1 MARDPFSEIDWER
14 LTRPGPPRRRSGC
27 GFGFLL
33 WAGFGLAG
41 LFALGVI
48 ATEIF
53 VEYLWFDSL
62 GFSSAYVTRLLTQV
76 LAFLGGALVA
86 GAVFGINL
94 IAASRIVGRRPRF
107 GVVFR
112 EMTGPV
118 IPRPVVVGALAAG
131 SLLFGGLAAGRWL
144 TFLQWLYAEPFGL
157 TEPILGQEI
166 GFYLFT
172 LPLLRFVVSSLITMF
187 VIALIGTGAYYL
199 VSLSAAEGWSGK
211 VVVPGAVIAHLAVL
225 GGVLA
230 LVLAANYVV
239 LGYEIVYSTRGV
251 VPGASYADVNAQL
264 PAFRVLTGLSLL
276 LALSLFAVPVLGLK
290 PAAVSAGLWVA
301 VAILGGTVYPNLVQ
315 QFEVRPT
322 ELTRER
328 PYIENTIRMTRL
340 AFGLDRIREVPYETG
355 GQLTPEIVQQ
365 NRSTLDNVRLWD
377 WRPTLTVYQQV
388 QSIRP
393 YYEFV
398 DVDIDRYVIDGRYR
412 QVLLSA
418 RELSDQLPAEANTWQ
433 NRHLVFT
440 HGYGVVMIPVNEV
453 GPEGLPRFFIKDIPP
468 SGVIRIERPE
478 VYHGERTRNYVIVNT
493 LASEFDYPRG
503 DQNVYSTYT
512 GRGGVRL
519 DSWVRRAAFAWFFG
533 DPNIILSNFIT
544 DQSRILFRR
553 NIRERLEAVAPFLS
567 FDSDP
572 YVVIADG
579 RLVWVV
585 DGYTTSTYFPH
596 AQSYRTRT
604 ANFNYIRN
612 SVKATVD
619 AYDGTVT
626 LYVFDPQDPLIRV
639 YRKIF
644 PDLFVPVDRAP
655 ESIKAH
661 FRYPE
666 DLFRAQAELYRA
678 YHMTDPTVFYNRED
692 LWEIPKEVFGARR
705 EVVDVQPYY
714 VIMRLPGEARDEFIL
729 MQPFVA
735 ARRPNMVAWLAARS
749 DAPTYGD
756 MVVYKFSKE
765 TIVFG
770 PIQIEARVDQDPQ
783 ISAQFTL
790 WSQAGSD
797 VIRGNLLV
805 IPIDRSIIY
814 VEPVYLQAERG
825 QIPELKR
832 VVVAVGDRLAMEA
845 TLDEALARVVG
856 LPLPAQPPPTG
867 PTPPVSGTVADLAR
881 QAKEAYERALERL
894 RQGDWAGYGEALK
907 NLEAILNRLVE
918 ETAPR

>member
-1 MARDPFSEIDWER
+1 MARDPFSEIDWDR
-14 LTRPGPPRRRSGC
+14 LTRPRPPRRRPGC
-27 GFGFLL
+27 GFGFLV
-33 WAGFGLAG
+33 WAGAG
-41 LFALGVI
+41 LLGLFVLGLI
-48 ATEIF
+48 LTEVY

-62 GFSSAYVTRLLTQV
+62 GFSSVYVTRLRTQA
-76 LAFLGGALVA
+76 LAFLGGSLAA
-86 GAVFGINL
+86 AAVFGINL
-94 IAASRIVGRRPRF
+94 LAASRIIGRRPRF
-107 GVVFR
+107 GAVFR
-112 EMTGPV
+112 EVGGPA
-118 IPRPVVVGALAAG
+118 IPRPVVGTALAAG
-131 SLLFGGLAAGRWL
+131 SLIFGGIVAGRWL
-144 TFLQWLYAEPFGL
+144 TFLEWLNAEPFGL

-172 LPLLRFVVSSLITMF
+172 LPVLRFTVSGLIAMLVV
-187 VIALIGTGAYYL
+187 ALIGTGVYYL
-199 VSLSAAEGWSGK
+199 VSLSAEEGWSGK
-211 VVVPGAVIAHLAVL
+211 VVVPGTVVAHLAVI
-225 GGVLA
+225 GGTLA
-230 LVLAANYVV
+230 LALAANYVV
-239 LGYEIVYSTRGV
+239 AGYEVVYSTRGV

-276 LALSLFAVPVLGLK
+276 LAASLFAVPLAGLRPAGLAAAVWVVVAVLGG
-290 PAAVSAGLWVA
+290 A
-301 VAILGGTVYPNLVQ
+301 VYPNLVQ

-322 ELTRER
+322 ELARER

-340 AFGLDRIREVPYETG
+340 AFGLDRIREVPYEID
-355 GQLTPEIVQQ
+355 GQLTPEAIRQ
-365 NRSTLDNVRLWD
+365 NRPTLDNVRLWD
-377 WRPTLTVYQQV
+377 WRPTLTVYQQI

-418 RELSDQLPAEANTWQ
+418 RELSDQLPAGANTWQ

-440 HGYGVVMIPVNEV
+440 HGYGVVMNPVNEV

-468 SGVIRIERPE
+468 TGLIRIERPE
-478 VYHGERTRNYVIVNT
+478 IYYGERVHNYVIVNT

-503 DQNVYSTYT
+503 DENVYSSYA

-519 DSWVRRAAFAWFFG
+519 DSWLRRAAFAWFLG

-544 DQSRILFRR
+544 DESRVLFRR
-553 NIRERLEAVAPFLS
+553 NIQERLEAIAPFLT

-572 YVVIADG
+572 YIVIADG
-579 RLVWVV
+579 RLVWII
-585 DGYTTSTYFPH
+585 DAYTTSTYFPH
-596 AQSYRTRT
+596 AQYYRTRT

-612 SVKATVD
+612 SVKVTVD

-626 LYVFDPQDPLIRV
+626 FYVFDPQDPIIRV
-639 YRKIF
+639 YQKIF
-644 PDLFVPVDRAP
+644 PELFVPVDRAP

-666 DLFRAQAELYRA
+666 GLFRAQAELYRV
-678 YHMTDPTVFYNRED
+678 YHMTEPTVFYNRED
-692 LWEIPKEVFGARR
+692 LWEIPKELVGARR
-705 EVVDVQPYY
+705 EVVDVEPYY
-714 VIMRLPGEARDEFIL
+714 VIMRLPGEAREEFVLI
-729 MQPFVA
+729 QPFVA

-749 DAPTYGD
+749 DLPAYGD
-756 MVVYKFSKE
+756 MVVYKFTKE

-770 PIQIEARVDQDPQ
+770 PIQVEARIDQDPQ

-797 VIRGNLLV
+797 IIRGNLLV
-805 IPIDRSIIY
+805 IPLDRSIIY
-814 VEPVYLQAERG
+814 VEPIYLQAERG

-845 TLDEALARVVG
+845 SLEEALARVAG
-856 LPLPAQPPPTG
+856 LPVPAQPPPTG
-867 PTPPVSGTVADLAR
+867 PSPVAGTVADLVR
-881 QAKEAYERALERL
+881 QAKEAYDRALERL

-907 NLEAILNRLVE
+907 DLEAVLNRLIQ
-918 ETAPR
+918 ETGPR

>member
-1 MARDPFSEIDWER
+1 VGRDPFSEIDWDR
-14 LTRPGPPRRRSGC
+14 LTRPRPPAGGPGC
-27 GFGFLL
+27 GFGLL
-33 WAGFGLAG
+33 IWVGAG
-41 LFALGVI
+41 LIGLFVLGLVL
-48 ATEIF
+48 TEIY

-62 GFSSAYVTRLLTQV
+62 GFSSVYITRLRTQV
-76 LAFLGGALVA
+76 LAFLGGSLAAAIIFGLNLLVA
-86 GAVFGINL
+86 
-94 IAASRIVGRRPRF
+94 SRVIRRRPRF
-107 GVVFR
+107 GGVFR
-112 EMTGPV
+112 EMGGPA
-118 IPRPVVVGALAAG
+118 IPRPVIGVALAAG
-131 SLLFGGLAAGRWL
+131 SLVFGGLAAGRWL
-144 TFLQWLYAEPFGL
+144 TFLQWVNAEPFGL

-166 GFYLFT
+166 GFYLFS
-172 LPLLRFVVSSLITMF
+172 LPVLRFGASSLIAA
-187 VIALIGTGAYYL
+187 VIIALIGTGVYYL
-199 VSLSAAEGWSGK
+199 VSLSAEEGFSGK
-211 VVVPGAVIAHLAVL
+211 VVVPGAAVAHLAVV

-230 LVLAANYVV
+230 LALAANYVV
-239 LGYEIVYSTRGV
+239 AGYEIVYSTRGV

-264 PAFRVLTGLSLL
+264 PAFRALTGLSLL
-276 LALSLFAVPVLGLK
+276 LALSLFAVPLAGLR
-290 PAAVSAGLWVA
+290 PAAVLAGIWVA
-301 VAILGGTVYPNLVQ
+301 AAVLGGALYPNLVQ

-322 ELTRER
+322 ELARER
-328 PYIENTIRMTRL
+328 PYIENAIRMTRL
-340 AFGLDRIREVPYETG
+340 AFGLDRIREVPYEVG
-355 GQLTPEIVQQ
+355 GQLTPTIIQQ
-365 NRSTLDNVRLWD
+365 NRPTLDNVRLWD

-418 RELSDQLPAEANTWQ
+418 RELTDQLPAQADTWQ

-440 HGYGVVMIPVNEV
+440 HGYGVVMNPVNEV

-468 SGVIRIERPE
+468 TGVIRVERPE
-478 VYHGERTRNYVIVNT
+478 IYHGERTRNYVIVNT

-503 DQNVYSTYT
+503 DENVYATYT
-512 GRGGVRL
+512 GRGGIRL
-519 DSWVRRAAFAWFFG
+519 DSWVRRLAFSWFFG

-553 NIRERLEAVAPFLS
+553 NIQERLQAIAPFLT

-572 YVVIADG
+572 YIVIADG
-579 RLVWVV
+579 RLVWII
-585 DGYTTSTYFPH
+585 DAYTTSTYFPH
-596 AQSYRTRT
+596 AQFYRTQT

-612 SVKATVD
+612 SVKVTVD

-626 LYVFDPQDPLIRV
+626 FYVFDPQDPLIRV
-639 YRKIF
+639 YQKVF

-655 ESIKAH
+655 ASIRAH

-666 DLFRAQAELYRA
+666 GLFRAQAELYRV

-692 LWEIPKEVFGARR
+692 LWEIPKELFGARR
-705 EVVDVQPYY
+705 EVVDVEPYY
-714 VIMRLPGEARDEFIL
+714 VIMRLPGEPREEFVLI
-729 MQPFVA
+729 QPFVA

-749 DAPTYGD
+749 DPPAYGD

-770 PIQIEARVDQDPQ
+770 PIQIEARIDQDPQ

-805 IPIDRSIIY
+805 IPIDRSVIY

-845 TLDEALARVVG
+845 SLEEALARVAGIAV
-856 LPLPAQPPPTG
+856 PAQPPPTG
-867 PTPPVSGTVADLAR
+867 PPPVPGSLADLAR
-881 QAKEAYERALERL
+881 QAKEAYDRALERL

-907 NLEAILNRLVE
+907 DLEAALNRLVQ